1 LLCRLHKP
9 STVGKPLSVRHFVV
23 RGPLNYVILSP
34 SCEDSKLPKMGVEEQ
49 SMCDKALAP
58 AQVEYT
64 PEHNITGVGIALIT

>member
-1 LLCRLHKP
+1 M
-9 STVGKPLSVRHFVV
+9 
-23 RGPLNYVILSP
+23 
-34 SCEDSKLPKMGVEEQ
+34 DVEEQ